1 MERADF
7 YSMPRLYDVL
17 HTPGTADEVDGL
29 ERIARLFS
37 PAALIGRGKSK
48 AGVAPVWLE
57 PACGTGRYLRVLAR
71 RGYRAIGFDKMPEMV
86 EYSVSRGAAALSNRE
101 GVRSRGGIARVF
113 TADMATF
120 DRELRGVKVDFAF
133 NLINTIRHLDSDE
146 EMLGHFRAMARVMTR
161 DAVYAVGISL
171 SAYGRE
177 RDDEDV
183 WRARR
188 GGTRVTQVVQYLP
201 PTAVRGKASRI
212 ENVISHLTVQTGL
225 TSRSRRA
232 GRAAQGGARDI
243 TSTYT
248 LRTYDLKQ
256 WNGLIERSPLK
267 LLAAVDEYGNE
278 TIPVEPG
285 YAVYLLKKK

>member
-1 MERADF
+1 
-7 YSMPRLYDVL
+7 MPRLYDVL

-29 ERIARLFS
+29 ERIARLFA
-37 PAALIGRGKSK
+37 PAALIGKGQSK
-48 AGVAPVWLE
+48 AGAAPVWLE
-57 PACGTGRYLRVLAR
+57 PACGTGRYLRVLAK
-71 RGYRAIGFDKMPEMV
+71 RGYRAIGFDLMPEMV
-86 EYSVSRGAAALSNRE
+86 EYSVSRGAMRLS
-101 GVRSRGGIARVF
+101 GRGAVASAQVF
-113 TADMATF
+113 AADMATF
-120 DRELRGVKVDFAF
+120 DGGMRGVKVDFAF

-161 DAVYAVGISL
+161 EAVYAVGISL

-201 PTAVRGKASRI
+201 PTAKTGKASRI
-212 ENVISHLTVQTGL
+212 ENVVSHLTVQMGKE
-225 TSRSRRA
+225 
-232 GRAAQGGARDI
+232 ARDI
-243 TSTYT
+243 TSAYT

-256 WNGLIERSPLK
+256 WNRLIERSPLR

-285 YAVYLLKKK
+285 YAVYLLKRK